1 MGPMVIVLRNR
12 LKYALTRKEV
22 FLIAAQRLI
31 KVDNKVRTDTRYPI
45 GFMDVVSIPK
55 TSENFRFSYDAKG
68 RFLIHRISEEE
79 ARYKLCKVED
89 VAIGRNAIPYLVTHD
104 GRTIRY
110 PDPMIKVQDTIKF
123 SLESNSIVGHVSFDI
138 GNLAMIVG
146 GNNLGRIG
154 VVERREKHPG
164 SHDIVHLK
172 DTAGNQFATRLDNVF
187 IIGSGSSSLVSIP
200 KSQGVKLSII
210 EERQR
215 KLRANN

>member
-1 MGPMVIVLRNR
+1 LGCRFGEYL
-12 LKYALTRKEV
+12 RKEV

-55 TSENFRFSYDAKG
+55 TGENFRFLYDAKG

-79 ARYKLCKVED
+79 ARYKLCKVKD

-110 PDPMIKVQDTIKF
+110 PDPLIKAQDTIKF
-123 SLESNSIVGHVSFDI
+123 SLETNSIVGHVSFDV
-138 GNLAMIVG
+138 GNLAMITG

-154 VVERREKHPG
+154 VIERREKHPG

-172 DTAGNQFATRLDNVF
+172 DTAGHQFATRAGNVF
-187 IIGSGSSSLVSIP
+187 IIGSGSTSLVSIP

-215 KLRANN
+215 KLRSNC